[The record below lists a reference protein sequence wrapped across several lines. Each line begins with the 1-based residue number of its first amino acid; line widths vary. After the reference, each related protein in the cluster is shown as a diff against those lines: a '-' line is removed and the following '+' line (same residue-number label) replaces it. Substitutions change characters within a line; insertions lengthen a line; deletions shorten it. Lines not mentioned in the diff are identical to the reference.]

1 MTGGIV
7 LGIRLGFHN
16 HAPEQ
21 ASISLAFHKPAAH
34 QIRSDDFRWTAEE
47 GAGQGWE
54 VLGDGL
60 DGYGSGLQLKD
71 LSSMDR
77 NHLITGLLSSSL

>member
-7 LGIRLGFHN
+7 LGIGLCFHN
-16 HAPEQ
+16 HAPQ
-21 ASISLAFHKPAAH
+21 QTSIRLAFHQPAAH
-34 QIRSDDFRWTAEE
+34 QVRSNNFGRAAEE

-54 VLGDGL
+54 VLGDGM

-71 LSSMDR
+71 LSSMFR
-77 NHLITGLLSSSL
+77 KYLITGLLSSPV

>member
-1 MTGGIV
+1 MTSRLV
-7 LGIRLGFHN
+7 LGIRLCFHN
-16 HAPEQ
+16 HAPQQ
-21 ASISLAFHKPAAH
+21 AAVVLAFHQPAAN
-34 QIRSDDFRWTAEE
+34 QVRSNNFSRAAEE

-77 NHLITGLLSSSL
+77 KYLITGLLSSSL

>member
-7 LGIRLGFHN
+7 LGIRLRFHN

-34 QIRSDDFRWTAEE
+34 QFRSDDFSWTAEE
-47 GAGQGWE
+47 GVRKG
-54 VLGDGL
+54 
-60 DGYGSGLQLKD
+60 
-71 LSSMDR
+71 
-77 NHLITGLLSSSL
+77 